1 MIQLTSP
8 AFADGETIP
17 ERFTCDGDDVSP
29 PLEWSGIPDAATELA
44 LLMEDPDAPGATF
57 VHWVL
62 FGLSPTTRG
71 LGEGSVPPEAK
82 NGLTSFGRPEY
93 GGPCPP
99 KGAPPH
105 RYFFYLDALSDRLGL
120 QEGSSA
126 EDVRSAIKGLTVA
139 EGMLTGTYGRS

>member
-17 ERFTCDGDDVSP
+17 ERFTCDGDDISP
-29 PLEWSGIPDAATELA
+29 SLEWSGVPDAATELA
-44 LLMEDPDAPGATF
+44 LLVEDPDAPGGTF

-71 LGEGSVPPEAK
+71 LAEGSVPPEAK
-82 NGLTSFGRPEY
+82 NGLTSFGNTQY

-99 KGAPPH
+99 KGDPPH
-105 RYFFYLDALSDRLGL
+105 RYFFYLNALSDGLGL

-126 EDVRSAIKGLTVA
+126 EDVRSAIKVLTVA
-139 EGMLTGTYGRS
+139 EGKLTGTYGRC